1 LYLRPAQHDAVV
13 ADASGD
19 KLDAVLCMVQAAIA
33 QQCHEQGDLR
43 YGLPTDMDTLEGWIT
58 GV

>member
-1 LYLRPAQHDAVV
+1 LV

-19 KLDAVLCMVQAAIA
+19 KLDAVLCMVQAAVA
-33 QQCHEQGDLR
+33 QQCHEKGDLR
-43 YGLPTDMDTLEGWIT
+43 YGLPKDMDTLEGWIT